1 MLFRSIL
8 PIPHYTPI
16 AHDACDV
23 EPRRRSA
30 GVVGETG
37 VAAVGAA
44 EVAGVVDVAPG
55 YLHPVP
61 AVAAGYGV
69 AGGGDAALDVEGEG
83 IGGDGRDGAA
93 DEDGEEDGEFG
104 EFMGGVDAVGRWRDG
119 WELDL
124 FVLFSDFGE
133 GD

>member
-1 MLFRSIL
+1 M
-8 PIPHYTPI
+8 
-16 AHDACDV
+16 
-23 EPRRRSA
+23 
-30 GVVGETG
+30 
-37 VAAVGAA
+37 
-44 EVAGVVDVAPG
+44 
-55 YLHPVP
+55 P

-83 IGGDGRDGAA
+83 IGGDGGDDAA